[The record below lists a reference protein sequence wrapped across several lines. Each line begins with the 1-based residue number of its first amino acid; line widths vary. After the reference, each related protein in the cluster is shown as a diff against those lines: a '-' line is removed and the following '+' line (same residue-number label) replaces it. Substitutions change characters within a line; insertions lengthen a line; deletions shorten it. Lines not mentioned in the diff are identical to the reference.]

1 MKLLRMLFAIGF
13 ATLLVACNS
22 TDPTLGVGGSS
33 GQQAQVS
40 TNSATT
46 NAPVAVTPQITT
58 PQVATVQTG
67 NVRLRFAPIIGA
79 PVEKVTALSR
89 RFSARAREQKVAI
102 VASTDQS
109 ATHVLKSY
117 FSVLGEGTNTTVV
130 YVFDVL
136 DPAGNRLHRIQGQE
150 VVSGSNSADP
160 WASVPA
166 ATLEQIADKAM
177 AEFASW
183 RKTQA

>member
-1 MKLLRMLFAIGF
+1 MLFAIGM
-13 ATLLVACNS
+13 AALLMGCNS
-22 TDPTLGVGGSS
+22 TDSTLGIGGSS
-33 GQQAQVS
+33 GQQAQV
-40 TNSATT
+40 TPDPAAATAPATPALQPSA
-46 NAPVAVTPQITT
+46 

-67 NVRLRFAPIIGA
+67 EVRLRFAPIIGA

-102 VASTDQS
+102 VASTDQT
-109 ATHVLKSY
+109 ATHVLKGY
-117 FSVLGEGTNTTVV
+117 FSVLGEGANTTVV

-150 VVSGSNSADP
+150 TVPSSNSADP
-160 WASVPA
+160 WAAVPA
-166 ATLEQIADKAM
+166 NTLELIADKAM
-177 AEFASW
+177 AEFAAW